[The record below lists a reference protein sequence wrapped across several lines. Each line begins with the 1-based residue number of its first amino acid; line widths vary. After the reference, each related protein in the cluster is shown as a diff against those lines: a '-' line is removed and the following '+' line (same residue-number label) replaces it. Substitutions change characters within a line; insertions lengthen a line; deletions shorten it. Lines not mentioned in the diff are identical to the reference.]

1 MRGGAVEK
9 IVPMPVPDELEDALS
24 NDDEFLFEVA
34 KEPQSEQEAYI
45 ALATKRCYCYCHCTR

>member
-1 MRGGAVEK
+1 MEK